1 MSMTKHINKLNKLF
15 PKINAVCSS
24 GFNGQKGGIW
34 FRQEG
39 EYHTDDMPYFN
50 YWSNSNQVHPAVEA
64 ALTKMG
70 LFAEPNDPGT
80 WFAWEA

>member
-1 MSMTKHINKLNKLF
+1 MKDRIKKLNELF
-15 PKINAVCSS
+15 PRINAVCTSEWD
-24 GFNGQKGGIW
+24 GEEGGIW

-39 EYHTDDMPYFN
+39 ACHADGMPYFD
-50 YWSNSNQVHPAVEA
+50 YWNTEEQVHPAVQA
-64 ALTKMG
+64 ALVALG